1 MLGPKH
7 LAVALFLL
15 IAFLSGLAR
24 QYFSP
29 GQLLSKVDLPFLL
42 IGLFLIFFWF
52 RLDSDQL
59 GYRRTPVLSV
69 MVLAFTVVALPY
81 YFLRSRG
88 FLRGSIATAL
98 SLVVAVA
105 YSMLQAGG
113 EWAIYYGLQ
122 S

>member
-29 GQLLSKVDLPFLL
+29 GQLLSKVYLPFLL

-69 MVLAFTVVALPY
+69 MVLALTVVALPY

-98 SLVVAVA
+98 FLVVAVA

>member
-69 MVLAFTVVALPY
+69 MVLALTVVALPY

>member
-69 MVLAFTVVALPY
+69 MVLALTVVALPY

-98 SLVVAVA
+98 FLVVAVA